1 MRLTTDKVA
10 LIRASQG
17 VYQAQD
23 VAQAYNVHPSTVKRI
38 WAGRTHRGIKEAPE
52 PPNINTK
59 PRPRELV
66 EEINFYLH
74 RGLSPMEV
82 SEALGIS
89 LSAVYMYR
97 GVFV

>member
-1 MRLTTDKVA
+1 MRLTNDKVA

-23 VAQAYNVHPSTVKRI
+23 VAQAYNVHPSTVNRI
-38 WAGRTHRGIKEAPE
+38 WRGMTHKGIKQAPE
-52 PPNINTK
+52 PPNISTK

-66 EEINFYLH
+66 EEINYYLY

-82 SEALGIS
+82 AEELGIS
-89 LSAVYMYR
+89 VSSVYMYR